1 MLRSISG
8 HWGLIRG
15 KTINWK
21 TLAQDIGG
29 KHLTNRRSLLL
40 MVPFLIVISVL
51 SNSTTI
57 SDPALLASSATHRYL
72 GLIIANISSIAVCW
86 LYLEAVDRTFFKNKN
101 LNPIKIYW
109 VLLFGASLGFLKGYT
124 TGFLSWLVGSEVD
137 LDMAISNRIVQTT
150 FLGLWT
156 IPLVALVT
164 ATFIRFQDE
173 RQILLAETLEQGLG
187 LDNPL
192 LHPGESS
199 EELTIYLAHAKSEV
213 AALRKSSDTQT
224 ANQMI
229 SKRLR
234 DLVETG
240 LRPISHR
247 IWQENSKASGVLKI
261 SQLARLALKKNPF
274 PIGLILGGLA
284 IGLFPILLSGFPFG
298 EAIIRTFVMLGLTSI
313 VLTLAKKIP
322 RVAGVGVWISFVAA
336 NLVSTFVS
344 LLAADAIF
352 GKLFAFADIPVWI
365 ALFLWQLQLTF
376 FSSVVS
382 EVLTTRVEMRRQL
395 IESLG
400 KDQLDSDVR
409 SALVRLKNRELAQYI
424 HGNIQNKLLSF
435 ALKFDQENL
444 STDDVSRLLDEVEA
458 LFSTAIS
465 DYQTV
470 DAADLDK
477 QLAKLVQRWSG
488 FVGIEVTNSL
498 PISGLSKE
506 EIKSIVEVISE
517 AVSNAVRH
525 GLAKNL
531 KITLGKIESN
541 NSQIEIVVEDDG
553 LGPRSGKAGLGTEL
567 FNVTSGVNWSLTPAN
582 MGGSVLRVRI
592 TTQSKI

>member
-1 MLRSISG
+1 
-8 HWGLIRG
+8 
-15 KTINWK
+15 
-21 TLAQDIGG
+21 
-29 KHLTNRRSLLL
+29 
-40 MVPFLIVISVL
+40 
-51 SNSTTI
+51 
-57 SDPALLASSATHRYL
+57 
-72 GLIIANISSIAVCW
+72 
-86 LYLEAVDRTFFKNKN
+86 
-101 LNPIKIYW
+101 
-109 VLLFGASLGFLKGYT
+109 
-124 TGFLSWLVGSEVD
+124 
-137 LDMAISNRIVQTT
+137 
-150 FLGLWT
+150 
-156 IPLVALVT
+156 
-164 ATFIRFQDE
+164 
-173 RQILLAETLEQGLG
+173 
-187 LDNPL
+187 
-192 LHPGESS
+192 
-199 EELTIYLAHAKSEV
+199 
-213 AALRKSSDTQT
+213 
-224 ANQMI
+224 
-229 SKRLR
+229 
-234 DLVETG
+234 
-240 LRPISHR
+240 
-247 IWQENSKASGVLKI
+247 
-261 SQLARLALKKNPF
+261 LALKKNPF

-382 EVLTTRVEMRRQL
+382 EVLTTRAEMRRQL

-470 DAADLDK
+470 DAADL
-477 QLAKLVQRWSG
+477 AKL
-488 FVGIEVTNSL
+488 I
-498 PISGLSKE
+498 
-506 EIKSIVEVISE
+506 
-517 AVSNAVRH
+517 A
-525 GLAKNL
+525 
-531 KITLGKIESN
+531 
-541 NSQIEIVVEDDG
+541 
-553 LGPRSGKAGLGTEL
+553 
-567 FNVTSGVNWSLTPAN
+567 
-582 MGGSVLRVRI
+582 
-592 TTQSKI
+592 

>member
-1 MLRSISG
+1 
-8 HWGLIRG
+8 
-15 KTINWK
+15 
-21 TLAQDIGG
+21 
-29 KHLTNRRSLLL
+29 

-51 SNSTTI
+51 SNSTAI
-57 SDPALLASSATHRYL
+57 SDPSLVASSELYRYL
-72 GLIIANISSIAVCW
+72 GLIIANIASIAVCW
-86 LYLEAVDRTFFKNKN
+86 TYLEVIDRALFKNKA
-101 LNPIKIYW
+101 LKPIKIYW
-109 VLLFGASLGFLKGYT
+109 VLLFGASLGLLKGFT
-124 TGFLSWLVGSEVD
+124 TGFFSWVVGSELD
-137 LDMAISNRIVQTT
+137 LDLAISNRILQTT

-164 ATFIRFQDE
+164 ATFIRFQNE
-173 RQILLAETLEQGLG
+173 RQILLAETLEQGLKSR
-187 LDNPL
+187 NPL
-192 LHPGESS
+192 MDLGESS
-199 EELTIYLAHAKSEV
+199 EELSLYLTHAKSEV
-213 AALRKSSDTQT
+213 SGLRASADGQNSHQL
-224 ANQMI
+224 I

-234 DLVETG
+234 DLIDTG

-284 IGLFPILLSGFPFG
+284 IGLVPILLSAFPVG
-298 EAIIRTFVMLGLTSI
+298 EALLRIFLMLGTNAVI
-313 VLTLAKKIP
+313 LTLAKRLP
-322 RVAGVGVWISFVAA
+322 RGPMVRVWINFVVA
-336 NLVSTFVS
+336 NLVSTFLSLWVS
-344 LLAADAIF
+344 DAFF
-352 GKLFAFADIPVWI
+352 GELFVSADIPIWI
-365 ALFLWQLQLTF
+365 ALFFWQSQLTF

-382 EVLTTRVEMRRQL
+382 EVLTTRAEMRRQL

-444 STDDVSRLLDEVEA
+444 SPDDVSRLLDEVEA

-470 DAADLDK
+470 DAADLER
-477 QLAKLVQRWSG
+477 QLTQLVQLWSG

-498 PISGLSKE
+498 PISGLSEE